1 MADLKVGITADDKT
15 AKGVKSATK
24 SLGGL
29 EKGVEG
35 LAKKF
40 AGLFAAQKLIA
51 FGKASVKAF
60 MEDEKSAKLLANTVK
75 NLGLAFETPAIEDFI
90 HKLSLSAGVADE
102 QLRPAMQALITTTGS
117 AAKSQELLAQA
128 IDISRGSGVDL
139 NTVVSDLS
147 NAYVGNTKGL
157 KKYKL
162 GLTQA
167 ELKTMSFTKIAQ
179 KLNDQFK
186 GSSAA
191 YLDTYAGK
199 LDVLKTAAGEAQ
211 EVIGKSLVD
220 SLMLFSGDT
229 SVQDLA
235 DSMNNLAQATS
246 DAIYGFASL
255 ASEAKNV
262 SMSMPDWLKKGLG
275 GVSSLLPGMQPF
287 GLFKTL
293 SNYGAKKR
301 NVATGASTIEDY
313 NMTSDAKT
321 QATARKKAETAAAKR
336 ARELAAAQV
345 KQTKA
350 IKEQTLLK
358 KQSSLFDLQQIGLI
372 AALKGQLSDDER
384 NRVKLQLA
392 LLQGNEEEAAR
403 LTNQIALAQ
412 DATGTLAKYL
422 QTLPDANNPFKSWDA
437 YLKAIEDRIKKI
449 NVTPPGVDNP
459 TNPLNPTAPTTPTT
473 PTTKST
479 NSTTIGNMT
488 YGYTGTGTGQGG
500 STYMDY
506 LASHPIVVQFQGSDA
521 VTNAMRNSFLGSS
534 LDGSFAGINRTVGS
548 FDR

>member
-1 MADLKVGITADDKT
+1 MTSNVTIDVAAQFKGKAAFDK
-15 AKGVKSATK
+15 AGKSV
-24 SLGGL
+24 GGL
-29 EKGVEG
+29 EKSVNK

-90 HKLSLSAGVADE
+90 HKLSISAGVADE

-117 AAKSQELLAQA
+117 AAKSQELLAQS

-157 KKYKL
+157 KKYRL

-179 KLNDQFK
+179 KLNNQFK

-211 EVIGKSLVD
+211 EIIGKGLID
-220 SLMLFSGDT
+220 SLMLLSGDT
-229 SVQDLA
+229 SVQGIA
-235 DSMNNLAQATS
+235 DSMNNLAVNTS
-246 DAIYGFASL
+246 NAIYAIANAGKQLKDLKDS
-255 ASEAKNV
+255 SP
-262 SMSMPDWLKKGLG
+262 SWLNNIFNFIGSQS
-275 GVSSLLPGMQPF
+275 VF
-287 GLFKTL
+287 GLFNRL
-293 SNYGAKKR
+293 SDVGAKLKD
-301 NVATGASTIEDY
+301 VPTGASTIEDY
-313 NMTSDAKT
+313 NMASDAKT

-350 IKEQTLLK
+350 IKEQALLK
-358 KQSSLFDLQQIGLI
+358 KQSTLFDLQQIELV
-372 AALKGQLSDDER
+372 AALKGNLSEEDR
-384 NRVKLQLA
+384 KRAKLQLA
-392 LLQGNEEEAAR
+392 ILQGDTAEATK
-403 LTNQIALAQ
+403 LTAQIA
-412 DATGTLAKYL
+412 DSIDKTGKLKEYL
-422 QTLPDANNPFKSWDA
+422 NNLNVTNDPFKSWMDSLEKIA
-437 YLKAIEDRIKKI
+437 AKAAAI
-449 NVTPPGVDNP
+449 GM
-459 TNPLNPTAPTTPTT
+459 APEPNGNTQVSP
-473 PTTKST
+473 ST

-500 STYMDY
+500 SVYNDY
-506 LASHPIVVQFQGSDA
+506 IASHPIVVQFQGSDA

-534 LDGSFAGINRTVGS
+534 LDGSLAGINRTVGS